1 MANASKKRSIVKD
14 NIKHATKLKHVAI
27 AVNCVWLF
35 LRLTIALWEEDFRV
49 MSVVWGMTS
58 YGAVSWVVVR
68 AFFASVGRA
77 DDDGSPP
84 PPRLWKTHEWNSRLE
99 AMRDIMYL
107 TWFIQ
112 LASLLH
118 WSFWLLYILVP
129 IYAGYQLCALKSKFS
144 GMTGDG
150 QEGPAS
156 KSQQKKQKRQ
166 ERLEKQ
172 GRSYSGSR

>member
-1 MANASKKRSIVKD
+1 
-14 NIKHATKLKHVAI
+14 
-27 AVNCVWLF
+27 
-35 LRLTIALWEEDFRV
+35 
-49 MSVVWGMTS
+49 
-58 YGAVSWVVVR
+58 
-68 AFFASVGRA
+68 
-77 DDDGSPP
+77 
-84 PPRLWKTHEWNSRLE
+84 
-99 AMRDIMYL
+99 MRDIMYL

-118 WSFWLLYILVP
+118 WSFWLLYILVGRSGSFRFFLFRGRDPPRCLVHSSCVVVCEQVP